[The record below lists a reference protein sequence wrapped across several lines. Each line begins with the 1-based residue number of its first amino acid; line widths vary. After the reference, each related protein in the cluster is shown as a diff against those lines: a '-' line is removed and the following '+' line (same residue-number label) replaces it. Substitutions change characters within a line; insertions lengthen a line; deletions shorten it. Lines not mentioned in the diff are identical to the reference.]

1 MSHQKQAS
9 TRKHNSKAVPILGA
23 AGLSLSLASGIS
35 SANAATAADMMT
47 RTTAVGHEIAFSE
60 EELSDVS
67 LATFHV
73 FDSENARTF
82 RHNIKLGGGG
92 CGCGNG

>member
-1 MSHQKQAS
+1 
-9 TRKHNSKAVPILGA
+9 
-23 AGLSLSLASGIS
+23 LSLSLISGIS
-35 SANAATAADMMT
+35 SANAATAADMMA
-47 RTTAVGHEIAFSE
+47 RTTVVGHEITLSE

-73 FDSENARTF
+73 FDNENVRTF
-82 RHNIKLGGGG
+82 RHGIKFGAGG